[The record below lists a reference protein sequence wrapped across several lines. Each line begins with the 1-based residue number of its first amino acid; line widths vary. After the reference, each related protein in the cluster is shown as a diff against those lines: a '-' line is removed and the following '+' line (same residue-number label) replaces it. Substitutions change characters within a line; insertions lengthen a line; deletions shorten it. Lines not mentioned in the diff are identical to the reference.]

1 MSNLR
6 LKSVQMLSGKPVIPG
21 DKSVSHR
28 SLMFGALASG
38 ETTVSHILE
47 SGDVHSTWRCL
58 ELMGARIE
66 RFTHHGNQRVRVFGL
81 GSRGLQAPKK
91 ILDCG
96 NSGTTMRL

>member
-6 LKSVQMLSGKPVIPG
+6 LKAAKRLQGKPLIPG

-38 ETTVSHILE
+38 ETTVSGLLE
-47 SGDVHSTWRCL
+47 SGDVHSTWKCL
-58 ELMGARIE
+58 EAMGAKISRDG
-66 RFTHHGNQRVRVFGL
+66 RLVRVAGGGL
-81 GSRGLQAPKK
+81 RAPQGT
-91 ILDCG
+91 LDCG